1 MERPTTA
8 IERDPQRI
16 DEYLAWYQNG
26 TLSDDDRQWVESCLE
41 ADPAL
46 RERLAFDEETA
57 QGFET
62 LLSSVPADIGW
73 SKLQQRIRA
82 DVAATRHDGTRQDGT
97 RQDGTRQDG
106 SARNPAQRA
115 AGGGSDSRSLSARL
129 FDWIDGLMTPQ
140 LGAALA
146 ALVVIQTVGVGY
158 LIGTREQPA
167 VEYRSLGD
175 ARPVMV
181 LRVLFDESITE
192 RRLRDG
198 LTAQGATIVDGP
210 NALGE
215 YWIATR
221 GDPTQVAKALQEAG
235 LVASFVVDQRVAPR

>member
-57 QGFET
+57 LGFER
-62 LLSSVPADIGW
+62 LLSSVPADVGW
-73 SKLQQRIRA
+73 SKLQERIRA
-82 DVAATRHDGTRQDGT
+82 DAAATRQDATRQDGTRDGTRQDGAG
-97 RQDGTRQDG
+97 RG
-106 SARNPAQRA
+106 STQRA
-115 AGGGSDSRSLSARL
+115 AGRGSDSRSLSARL

-158 LIGTREQPA
+158 LIGTREEPA